1 MHISTWNQRCTAFKI
16 SKMPCQATVMSPA
29 NLLPIRSASWACNR
43 GYRRTGLG
51 TYVQQSLPWNY
62 WEFHLWVCRWSLM
75 GLWHL
80 GCGHVLSASAITW
93 CSLLE
98 PLHLPGRLAA
108 QSPLSG
114 PWVHHTSPSC
124 PATFTAFNQWQGR
137 VRGGKP
143 KLDQCPPPLAGPGM
157 WPRGS
162 LGLGV
167 PAAR

>member
-1 MHISTWNQRCTAFKI
+1 MIFVLLQGLLIQLSMMHISTWNQRCTAFKI

-114 PWVHHTSPSC
+114 PSPPHVTLLPC
-124 PATFTAFNQWQGR
+124 YLHRLQP
-137 VRGGKP
+137 V
-143 KLDQCPPPLAGPGM
+143 AGSST
-157 WPRGS
+157 WRK
-162 LGLGV
+162 
-167 PAAR
+167 A